1 MIKLIIENTNRIRNR
16 CISRAKVLDFVG
28 ILQEVQGVPI
38 QKLRNYRNAFNYYC
52 PLNFLVR
59 YKFRADTSHEVSA
72 LFVIFAF
79 ASKLR

>member
-1 MIKLIIENTNRIRNR
+1 M
-16 CISRAKVLDFVG
+16 
-28 ILQEVQGVPI
+28 
-38 QKLRNYRNAFNYYC
+38 YYYC